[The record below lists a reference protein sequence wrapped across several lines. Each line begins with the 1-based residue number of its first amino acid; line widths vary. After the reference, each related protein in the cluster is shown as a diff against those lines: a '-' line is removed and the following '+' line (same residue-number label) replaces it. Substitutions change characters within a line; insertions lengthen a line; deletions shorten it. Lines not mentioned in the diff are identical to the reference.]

1 MSQARGLQT
10 KFAKAYGLKHPFA
23 CAGLAFAGT
32 TPELAIAVSN
42 AGGIGAIGMGK
53 LPPPAGAAMLG
64 AFRGASK
71 GPINA
76 NFITIFTE
84 EAHIDMCVEAKP
96 DVVSF
101 HWGHPKKAWIDQLHA
116 AGIKVW
122 EQVGSADMAKAALDD
137 AVDLLV
143 VQGSEAGGHNYGT
156 LPLFVQLPAV
166 RDAAGPDV
174 QILAAGGIMDGRGVA
189 ASLAL
194 GADGV
199 WVGTRLIASQEANIA
214 QGYKDKLV
222 QAAGEDTVRSSLF
235 GGDEPGFNPMRVL
248 KTQIVKDWDESPDAP
263 KTPEGQPMIGE
274 MEIGGMAMPIQKF
287 SNLLPMGGA
296 SGDVEQMPL
305 LAGQGV
311 GQVRDLPHVAEIV
324 ETMMTEANE
333 ILTAMGPGMGQG
345 IGPEMGQAQ

>member
-1 MSQARGLQT
+1 MSHARGLQT
-10 KFAKAYGLKHPFA
+10 RFAKTYGLKHPFA

-42 AGGIGAIGMGK
+42 AGGIGAIGMGQ
-53 LPPPAGAAMLG
+53 LPPPAGAAMIA
-64 AFRGASK
+64 AFRQAST

-84 EAHIDMCVEAKP
+84 DAHIDMCVEAKP
-96 DVVSF
+96 EVVSF

-122 EQVGSADMAKAALDD
+122 EQVGSADMAKTALADGI
-137 AVDLLV
+137 DLLI
-143 VQGSEAGGHNYGT
+143 VQGSEAGGHNYGM
-156 LPLFVQLPAV
+156 LPLFVQVPAV
-166 RDAAGPDV
+166 RDAVGPEAL
-174 QILAAGGIMDGRGVA
+174 ILAAGGIMDGRGA
-189 ASLAL
+189 AAALAL

-222 QAAGEDTVRSSLF
+222 GAAGEDTVRSSLF
-235 GGDEPGFNPMRVL
+235 GGDTPGFNPMRVL
-248 KTQIVKDWDESPDAP
+248 RTQIVTQWDGNPDAP
-263 KTPEGQPMIGE
+263 TTPEGQPIVGE
-274 MEIGGMAMPIQKF
+274 MSIAGMTMPIQKF

-296 SGDVEQMPL
+296 TGDVEQMPL

-311 GQVRDLPHVAEIV
+311 GLVKDLPAAGDIV
-324 ETMMTEANE
+324 ETMMAQANA
-333 ILTAMGPGMGQG
+333 LLVHMG
-345 IGPEMGQAQ
+345 AA

>member
-1 MSQARGLQT
+1 MGQAKGLKT
-10 KFAKAYGLKHPFA
+10 AFTKAYNLEHPFA

-32 TPELAIAVSN
+32 TPELAIAVAN

-53 LPPPAGAAMLG
+53 LPPPAGAAMID
-64 AFRGASK
+64 AFRASSSGAL
-71 GPINA
+71 NV

-84 EAHIDMCVEAKP
+84 DAHIEMCAAQKP

-101 HWGHPKKAWIDQLHA
+101 HWGHPKKAWIRQLQA

-122 EQVGSADMAKAALDD
+122 EQVGSTDMAKAALQDGI
-137 AVDLLV
+137 DLLI

-156 LPLFVQLPAV
+156 LPLFVQLPAI
-166 RDAAGPDV
+166 RDAVGPEV
-174 QILAAGGIMDGRGVA
+174 LVLAAGGIMDGRGVA
-189 ASLAL
+189 AALAL

-222 QAAGEDTVRSSLF
+222 AAAGEDTVRSSLF
-235 GGDEPGFNPMRVL
+235 GGDTPGFNPMRVL
-248 KTQIVKDWDESPDAP
+248 KTQIVAEWDGKPGAP
-263 KTPEGQPMIGE
+263 TTPEGQPIVGE
-274 MEIGGMAMPIQKF
+274 MDVLGMVMPIQKF

-296 SGDVEQMPL
+296 SGDIEQMPL

-311 GQVRDLPHVAEIV
+311 GQIRDLPPAGQIV
-324 ETMMTEANE
+324 ENMMA
-333 ILTAMGPGMGQG
+333 
-345 IGPEMGQAQ
+345 QAYHLLSQLGRQ